1 VTEVTEI
8 IAVRKYSMQW
18 GVPRSP
24 TPHERTNLKHHHY
37 GLILALVCIWLALVV
52 ASAVVFVAFA

>member
-1 VTEVTEI
+1 
-8 IAVRKYSMQW
+8 MQL
-18 GVPRSP
+18 GGASLSH
-24 TPHERTNLKHHHY
+24 PHERINLKHHHY

>member
-1 VTEVTEI
+1 
-8 IAVRKYSMQW
+8 MQW
-18 GVPRSP
+18 GVLRSP